1 MLKSFLLLFALAL
14 FGFAPAS
21 AVGAMAQH
29 AARSHRAA
37 ASTNHAV
44 PAQKPENTSAAS
56 SSANA
61 HAQAKDLYQRDCS
74 LCHGDSGNGQTDV
87 AKGMNL
93 TMPDWTNPQTLA
105 GMQDSDLFDIIRKGK
120 GQMPPEG
127 AGRAKDAEVHGL
139 ILYIRTLSKGH
150 TAPPPAPA
158 SAAPAPS
165 NAEPAPTKAEPAPSN
180 AEPAPTK
187 AEPAPS
193 NAEPAPTKAEPEP
206 GK

>member
-1 MLKSFLLLFALAL
+1 MLKWFLLLFAVAL

-21 AVGAMAQH
+21 AVRAMAQH
-29 AARSHRAA
+29 PARSHGSA
-37 ASTNHAV
+37 ASTNHAAS
-44 PAQKPENTSAAS
+44 AQKPESTSAES
-56 SSANA
+56 SSASS
-61 HAQAKDLYQRDCS
+61 HAKAKELYQRDCA
-74 LCHGDSGNGQTDV
+74 LCHGDNGNGQTDV

-105 GMQDSDLFDIIRKGK
+105 GMQDSELFNIIRKGK

-127 AGRAKDAEVHGL
+127 EGRAKDAEVHGL

-150 TAPPPAPA
+150 PVPPPAPA
-158 SAAPAPS
+158 SA
-165 NAEPAPTKAEPAPSN
+165 EPAPSN
-180 AEPAPTK
+180 MEPTPTK